1 MEEAIMNGY
10 HGRFLEIDLNH
21 QTTRDL
27 PLSEDFCKMYIG
39 GATMAAALIYDRI
52 KSDTDPLSPE
62 NPIVMACGPFTGS
75 PIPMVSRYAIGGISP
90 LTGFW
95 GEATSGGTFPFRLKG
110 AGWDGIIITGRA
122 DKPVYLHL
130 KDGQAEIRDAT
141 NLWGKDSY
149 QTQKIIKNEAGD
161 SKISVACIGQA
172 GEKLIHYA
180 CIMNDSG
187 RAAGRC
193 GMGAVMGSKNLKAV
207 AASGNQQPKYA
218 DPAKITALARQA
230 VKDING
236 NLISVAFRE
245 YGTLMYMDMGMTL
258 GDTPAKYFS
267 KSVFPVGEI
276 TGQALRQKYSVS
288 SYACRGCPIGC
299 GRKLQG
305 FKPGVDVDGPEYET
319 TAVFGPLCM
328 NTDFDSIVEANHLC
342 NVYGIDT
349 ISAGVSVA
357 YAFCLYEQGILTK
370 DQVGF
375 ELGWGD
381 GKAILKLVE
390 MIVKQEGIG
399 VLLSRGTLAM
409 AREFNRDEGEAAQV
423 KGLEV
428 PMHDGRAFH
437 GLAVSYAT
445 GPRGACHL
453 KGAYYDVDLGMMVP
467 EYMILPSD
475 RLVSKGK
482 GEPAAKFQSFKDL
495 FDALTLCKFAPYPVP
510 QLCEML
516 NGLTGWQFDPDQLLV
531 AGNRSINIKRAVS
544 HKMGLRR
551 DHDTLP
557 KICLNALNEGTTAG
571 VEPDLEV
578 MLKEY
583 YQYRGW
589 DLETGRPT
597 REKLIELNL
606 RHVADEMYP

>member
-1 MEEAIMNGY
+1 MKGY
-10 HGRFLEIDLNH
+10 HGRFLEIDLNN
-21 QTTRDL
+21 QSTKDL

-52 KSDTDPLSPE
+52 TPDTDPLSPE
-62 NPIVMACGPFTGS
+62 NPIVMASGPFTGS

-110 AGWDGIIITGRA
+110 SGWDGIIINGRA
-122 DKPVYLHL
+122 DKPVYLYL
-130 KDGQAEIRDAT
+130 KNGQVEIKDAS

-149 QTQKIIKNEAGD
+149 ETQKIIKNELGD
-161 SKISVACIGQA
+161 RKTSVACIGQA
-172 GEKLIHYA
+172 GEKLIPYA
-180 CIMNDSG
+180 CIMNDKG

-193 GMGAVMGSKNLKAV
+193 GMGALMGSKNLKAV
-207 AASGNQQPKYA
+207 AASGNSRPKYA
-218 DPAKITALARQA
+218 DSAKITELAKQA

-236 NLISVAFRE
+236 NLISVAFKE

-258 GDTPAKYFS
+258 GDTPAKYFT
-267 KSVFPVGEI
+267 KSVFPVSEV
-276 TGQALRQKYSVS
+276 TGQALRQKYTVAN
-288 SYACRGCPIGC
+288 YACRGCPIGC
-299 GRKLQG
+299 GRDLRG
-305 FKPGVDVDGPEYET
+305 FKAGLDIDGPEYET
-319 TAVFGPLCM
+319 TVAFGPLCM
-328 NTDFDSIVEANHLC
+328 NTDFDSIIEANHLC
-342 NVYGIDT
+342 NVHGIDT
-349 ISAGVSVA
+349 ISAGVSIA
-357 YAFCLYEQGILTK
+357 YAFYLYEQGILTK

-375 ELGWGD
+375 ELEWGN

-390 MIVKQEGIG
+390 MIVNHEGIG
-399 VLLSRGTLAM
+399 VLLSKGTLAM
-409 AREFNRDEGEAAQV
+409 ALELERDEGEAAQV

-453 KGAYYDVDLGMMVP
+453 KGDYHSVDLGEMVL

-475 RLVSKGK
+475 RLVSEGK
-482 GEPAAKFQSFKDL
+482 GEPAAKYQSLKDL
-495 FDALTLCKFAPYPVP
+495 YDALTLCKFSPYQVP

-516 NGLTGWQFDPDQLLV
+516 NGLTGWQFNPDQLLA
-531 AGNRSINIKRAVS
+531 AGDRSINIKRAIS
-544 HKMGLRR
+544 NKLGLKREQ
-551 DHDTLP
+551 DSLP
-557 KICLNALNEGTTAG
+557 KICLDALKEGTTAG
-571 VEPDLEV
+571 VQPDLEV

-589 DLETGRPT
+589 DWESGKPT
-597 REKLIELNL
+597 REKLKELDL
-606 RHVADEMYP
+606 QHVAEEFYPS